1 MLLGVGAELSQK
13 SYCSNH
19 LPPASPAPHPSKI
32 SPISPRSLCST
43 THWLWASWRQR
54 WKDFSQ
60 DRGGWS
66 QQNEYSVL
74 VIFTREA
81 PWQKEPKFSLCPLC
95 RGKSSAAQKKTS
107 RLIDQPGVNTLK
119 GSVSL
124 HAWTAASVS
133 VDCDVQ
139 SVHFR
144 SDRLFS

>member
-1 MLLGVGAELSQK
+1 MLVRSCVPKIILQ
-13 SYCSNH
+13 
-19 LPPASPAPHPSKI
+19 SPATSITSTPSIKDIPPFRQGHFAPAPIDFGQAGGNAGKI
-32 SPISPRSLCST
+32 SVRT
-43 THWLWASWRQR
+43 G
-54 WKDFSQ
+54 
-60 DRGGWS
+60 GGWS

-107 RLIDQPGVNTLK
+107 RLIHQPGVNTLK